1 MFVNVECGRPLNI
14 LHLFNDGLGRKP
26 NPANKFGH
34 RLEKKKRTREGGF
47 NKGLMYIRN
56 ATNLCK
62 HISVFVIA

>member
-1 MFVNVECGRPLNI
+1 MTV
-14 LHLFNDGLGRKP
+14 
-26 NPANKFGH
+26 
-34 RLEKKKRTREGGF
+34 LEENQTQQTNSDTGWKKKKRTREGGF